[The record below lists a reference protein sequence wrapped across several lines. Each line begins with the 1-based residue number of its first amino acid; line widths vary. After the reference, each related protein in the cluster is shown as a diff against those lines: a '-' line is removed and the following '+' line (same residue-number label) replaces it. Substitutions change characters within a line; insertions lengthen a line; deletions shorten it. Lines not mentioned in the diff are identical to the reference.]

1 MTDSSTGYRK
11 PRFYYGWTIV
21 IVVALAGFTQS
32 AETYPVLGVFLK
44 PMTEEFGWSRSV
56 FTGAASIGTL
66 LGGFLALV
74 TGPLLDRYGPRWM
87 LTIGFIILGG
97 SLILMA
103 GISALWQY
111 YAVQIIGR
119 VMLMGIVAM
128 ATQTIIPK
136 WFVAKRGRAVAL
148 SGLGMR
154 AGNTITP
161 IYVQFLVSTWS
172 WRVGTAVTGVVIWMV
187 SLLPVAIFLRRRPED
202 MGLLPDGVTSEELE
216 QNLDTAPGTGAHNPR
231 QEVSLSVRQVVRLP
245 SFYLLTAAFSLLSM
259 VLPGTLLHLIPYL
272 TDQGLSAG
280 VAVAIVAVWS
290 ASGAIGGLTFGFLA
304 ERINVRLVLAGGILL
319 MAGGFFIL
327 LIVDSPVLG
336 FIWGFY
342 SGLCGGGIFTLQQIV
357 FADYYGRDSL
367 GAIRGIFWP
376 VQLVA
381 NSVGPII
388 AAIAYDTTGNYFLL
402 FSVFGGLVI
411 VSSLFI
417 FLACP
422 PVVLPQSGS
431 SRENTVPTSV
441 SPSAPATDDPE

>member
-1 MTDSSTGYRK
+1 MINSSEGHHK
-11 PRFYYGWTIV
+11 PRFYYGWIIV

-44 PMTEEFGWSRSV
+44 PMTKEFGWSRSV

-66 LGGFLALV
+66 LGGVLALV

-97 SLILMA
+97 SLILMS

-111 YAVQIIGR
+111 YVLQIIGR
-119 VMLMGIVAM
+119 VMLMGVVAM
-128 ATQTIIPK
+128 AVQVIIPK
-136 WFVAKRGRAVAL
+136 WFVEKRGRAVAL

-161 IYVQFLVSTWS
+161 LYVQFLVSTWS
-172 WRVGTAVTGVVIWMV
+172 WRAGTAVSGVVIWMA

-202 MGLLPDGVTSEELE
+202 MGLLPDGVTPEEFE
-216 QNLDTAPGTGAHNPR
+216 QTLDTAPGTGAHTPR

-245 SFYLLTAAFSLLSM
+245 SFYLLTAAFSLLSI

-272 TDQGLSAG
+272 TDQGLSDG
-280 VAVAIVAVWS
+280 VAVAIVSVWS
-290 ASGAIGGLTFGFLA
+290 ASGAIGGLIFGFLA
-304 ERINVRLVLAGGILL
+304 ERRNIRLVLAGGILL
-319 MAGGFFIL
+319 MAAGFFFL
-327 LIVDSPVLG
+327 LIVESPVRG

-342 SGLCGGGIFTLQQIV
+342 TGLLGGGIFTLQQVV

-381 NSVGPII
+381 NSVGPVI
-388 AAIAYDTTGNYFLL
+388 AAYAYDTTGNYALIFT
-402 FSVFGGLVI
+402 VFGILI
-411 VSSLFI
+411 LVSSLCI
-417 FLACP
+417 FLARP
-422 PVVLPQSGS
+422 PVVLPHPVTSL
-431 SRENTVPTSV
+431 ENIEHTS
-441 SPSAPATDDPE
+441 A